1 MSISAAPGRAAG
13 RALEVRMNEPTRSET
28 LPPAVDGPV
37 HRQRGPAHVVAGG
50 LLLAP
55 FVALLWVSSYAK
67 DKPRLWGFPFFYWY
81 QFLWVLLASLL
92 TYIACRL
99 VRGTERTGAR
109 LTDRSER

>member
-1 MSISAAPGRAAG
+1 MSTEFAPP
-13 RALEVRMNEPTRSET
+13 E
-28 LPPAVDGPV
+28 VDGPV
-37 HRQRGPAHVVAGG
+37 HGRRSVAYAIAAI

-81 QFLWVLLASLL
+81 QFLWVLLASVL
-92 TYIACRL
+92 TYTAYRL
-99 VRGTERTGAR
+99 VRGTERTRAR